1 MVMIKRV
8 LALLGSGALAILLL
22 RQAETAAQAVR
33 DGIQLCLTSVIPALF
48 PFFAVSSL
56 LVALGAAEAAGRAL
70 ARPFGRLFRCGGAGC
85 AALLLGLVGGYP
97 VGARTAAELVRRG
110 ELSPAEGARLLTFCN
125 NAGPAFAIGVAGVSV
140 FGSARTGAWLYL
152 LHCAAALL
160 TGLLFCR
167 RPLPVTAMP
176 KRPVPPRAGLT
187 GQFLR
192 AVEGAVSAMARVCGF
207 VVFFLVLLRVMGRV
221 TGLSHPVL
229 SGAVVLTQGIL
240 ALPHTR
246 RGFVWAAGL
255 LGWGGLSVHGQS
267 AAVLSGTDL
276 PMGPYLAAK
285 AAHAAV
291 SVLLAWPVSMCL

>member
-33 DGIQLCLTSVIPALF
+33 DGVQLCLTSVIPALF

-110 ELSPAEGARLLTFCN
+110 ELSPAEGARLLT
-125 NAGPAFAIGVAGVSV
+125 
-140 FGSARTGAWLYL
+140 
-152 LHCAAALL
+152 
-160 TGLLFCR
+160 LFCR

-207 VVFFLVLLRVMGRV
+207 VVFFLVLLRLAE
-221 TGLSHPVL
+221 GLIGPLPPLAAGVL
-229 SGAVVLTQGIL
+229 ELTNGIL
-240 ALPHTR
+240 RLMPDR
-246 RGFVWAAGL
+246 RGFVTAAAL
-255 LGWGGLSVHGQS
+255 LGWGGLSVHCQT
-267 AAVLSGTDL
+267 AAVTAGSGISLRLYLPAKAVQAALSAGL
-276 PMGPYLAAK
+276 AALLAPYL
-285 AAHAAV
+285 
-291 SVLLAWPVSMCL
+291 LP

>member
-1 MVMIKRV
+1 MVMIKRM

-33 DGIQLCLTSVIPALF
+33 DGVQLCLTSVIPALF

-207 VVFFLVLLRVMGRV
+207 VVFFLVLLRVLGRV

-229 SGAVVLTQGIL
+229 SGAVELTQGIL